1 MRRTRGGGGRGWSAL
16 LRTVDSREAAMRPSD
31 GGDRSLVVG
40 VGVGVGVGESG
51 WAGPAS
57 LAVPGAGGPVTVS
70 EMSEMR
76 RQTTGY

>member
-1 MRRTRGGGGRGWSAL
+1 
-16 LRTVDSREAAMRPSD
+16 MRPSD
-31 GGDRSLVVG
+31 GGDRSLVLGLGVG

>member
-1 MRRTRGGGGRGWSAL
+1 
-16 LRTVDSREAAMRPSD
+16 MRPSD